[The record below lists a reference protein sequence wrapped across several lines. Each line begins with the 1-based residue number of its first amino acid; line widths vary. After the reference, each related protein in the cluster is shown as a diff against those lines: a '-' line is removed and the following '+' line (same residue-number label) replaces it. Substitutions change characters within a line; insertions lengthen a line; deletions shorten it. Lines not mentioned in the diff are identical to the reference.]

1 MLCYVYY
8 RKDLVSKVH
17 NFVHFNMCLALSCGL
32 IVFLAGI
39 STATGSPVSISDVD
53 GFHVSE

>member
-1 MLCYVYY
+1 M
-8 RKDLVSKVH
+8 
-17 NFVHFNMCLALSCGL
+17 HFNMCIALSCGL

-53 GFHVSE
+53 PFHVSE